1 MFKRFSFFALF
12 SLLVG
17 LFVGCDDDDSGVE
30 YMYDREVMEVN
41 VLNTCA
47 SKADSGEAC
56 FRLSFHYPYEREDFE
71 AIYLWLGTDVVDDTS
86 KSVSSSQCDKAT
98 SVFKYS
104 GNDKA
109 DYDTIDLTP
118 MVKKYLDETDSLQVV
133 LFCKYSDG
141 GDPGAVY
148 RLNLLLNDNIPPSM
162 VSVLDSSWTTGAL
175 FTWYR
180 PTDQVNFYSPTELS
194 GPIVGYNIV
203 ISSDSKGEDLRKL
216 KVSVEGASEKILLHS
231 RIRNGDSVYVDSL
244 LKEDKNP
251 FRMTIIDGK
260 GFDTDADSN
269 NLFRLTVE
277 GLKPMSN
284 YVFSLTSWDS
294 SGNSSTEF
302 KQTFNT
308 TDSIAPLM
316 PTRIYT
322 VEDTL
327 FPGMARLD
335 SNNRLLIYWGR
346 SVDPISKFHNIKSDT
361 VLIIPNNCDRGSCY
375 DTVASYVIEHYD
387 QNAGEWGPFTSY
399 DIGGSGRYE
408 KLYDWKKGE
417 MKVNSNG
424 RFVTDTLRW
433 ISPGDTIILRIRSV
447 DKSGYYSAALVDT
460 IFVSP
465 GELAEKITCPNG
477 FMPVSKEDSV
487 VFCMERLE
495 HQNDSGE
502 FVVNVLHSEALET
515 CKALS
520 NDEFDVSLC
529 GERDWELVCLSGG
542 TLSYGVIEDNELDAF
557 EILTRTCNVS
567 SNDSAAAMS
576 FASRNPDCV
585 NPMGIRDLPGQLQEW
600 ALGRS
605 EDSLAVLKGS
615 SYMIFNGLEKDAIAY
630 CTNRSVPFYT
640 RLNYTTDPVYLYR
653 EGAKVDTTYEA
664 DTSRTLYKKLTK
676 KDFTDTLQF
685 FDVLDSSGNKLGED
699 YAPYVEYKNGGEKW
713 LKTLSNGLVYKP
725 SRKKAVFLTGER
737 IAYREA
743 ASFYKAKSVGFRC
756 CAYPK

>member
-47 SKADSGEAC
+47 SKTDSGEAC
-56 FRLSFHYPYEREDFE
+56 YRISFHYPYERDDFE
-71 AIYLWLGTDVVDDTS
+71 AVYLWLGTDVVDDTS
-86 KSVSSSQCDKAT
+86 KSVTSSQCNKAT
-98 SVFKYS
+98 AVFEYS

-109 DYDTIDLTP
+109 DYDTIDLTSE
-118 MVKKYLDETDSLQVV
+118 VKKYLDEVDSLQVV

-141 GDPGAVY
+141 GNPGAVY
-148 RLNLLLNDNIPPSM
+148 RLILPLNDNIPPSV
-162 VSVLDSSWTTGAL
+162 VSVRDSSWTTGAL

-180 PTDQVNFYSPTELS
+180 PTDQVNFYTPTELS

-203 ISSDSKGEDLRKL
+203 ISSGSKTENLQDLE
-216 KVSVEGASEKILLHS
+216 VSVEGASDKLVLHS
-231 RIRNGDSVYVDSL
+231 RIRNSDSVYIDSL
-244 LKEDKNP
+244 PKEEKN
-251 FRMTIIDGK
+251 TLHIVVLDGK
-260 GFDTDADSN
+260 GFDTEVDSN
-269 NLFRLTVE
+269 NFFRLMVN
-277 GLKPMSN
+277 GLKPMTS
-284 YVFSLTSWDS
+284 YSFSMTSWDT

-302 KQTFNT
+302 KQNFNT

-316 PTRIYT
+316 PTSIYT
-322 VEDTL
+322 IEDSL
-327 FPGMARLD
+327 FPGKARLD

-346 SVDPISKFHNIKSDT
+346 SVDPVNKSHNIKSDT
-361 VLIIPNNCDRGSCY
+361 VLIIPDDCERKYCY
-375 DTVASYVIEHYD
+375 DTVASYVIEHY
-387 QNAGEWGPFTSY
+387 NTMIKEWEKYTSY
-399 DIGGSGRYE
+399 EVGGSGRYE
-408 KLYDWKKGE
+408 KSYDWKNGE
-417 MKVNSNG
+417 MKVNSKG

-433 ISPGDTIILRIRSV
+433 ISPGDTVILRIRSI
-447 DKSGYYSAALVDT
+447 DKSGYYSAALIDT

-465 GELAEKITCPNG
+465 GPLAENISCPNG
-477 FMPVSKEDSV
+477 FMPVSVNDSN

-515 CKALS
+515 CEALS
-520 NDEFDVSLC
+520 SDEYDVSLC

-542 TLSYGVIEDNELDAF
+542 SLSYGVVEEENTNASDML
-557 EILTRTCNVS
+557 LRTCNIS
-567 SNDSAAAMS
+567 SNDSVSAMS

-605 EDSLAVLKGS
+605 DDSLAVLKGS
-615 SYMIFNGLEKDAIAY
+615 SYIVYNGIDKESVAF

-640 RLNYTTDPVYLYR
+640 RLEYTTDPVYLYR
-653 EGAKVDTTYEA
+653 EGAKVDTVYEA

-685 FDVLDSSGNKLGED
+685 FDVMDSSGKKLGED

-713 LKTLSNGLVYKP
+713 LTTLSNGLVYKP
-725 SRKKAVFLTGER
+725 SRKKAVFLTGKR
-737 IAYREA
+737 VAYREA
-743 ASFYKAKSVGFRC
+743 ASFYKSKSIGFRC